1 MPCTACPGAAVLGHV
16 CKFLKLQG
24 PQLFSSLSAE
34 SGKVENTLTGRRLA
48 AKNLRKFSLDLMQ
61 SNSIAEFKRELIY
74 CCLNGG
80 AA

>member
-1 MPCTACPGAAVLGHV
+1 MPCTACPCAAVLGHV

-48 AKNLRKFSLDLMQ
+48 AKKF
-61 SNSIAEFKRELIY
+61 EKVFT
-74 CCLNGG
+74 
-80 AA
+80 